1 MFKRFQKF
9 FDYYFKKIVPNG
21 DTSMKLIRHSEGKR
35 SKKKQEYKGI
45 DLRVTFAG
53 QQHMDIEKENDDPQR
68 PDRDESHGSLIKM
81 KHFSRG
87 QQTVIAISLILA
99 LQRCDPA
106 PFYLFDEI
114 DSALDTNYR

>member
-1 MFKRFQKF
+1 MEIEDSQKAAVGLILDIDKKNEDILLKMFKRFQKF

-21 DTSMKLIRHSEGKR
+21 DTSMKLIRYSEGKR

-53 QQHMDIEKENDDPQR
+53 SQQMDIEKENDDPQR

-87 QQTVIAISLILA
+87 
-99 LQRCDPA
+99 
-106 PFYLFDEI
+106 
-114 DSALDTNYR
+114 